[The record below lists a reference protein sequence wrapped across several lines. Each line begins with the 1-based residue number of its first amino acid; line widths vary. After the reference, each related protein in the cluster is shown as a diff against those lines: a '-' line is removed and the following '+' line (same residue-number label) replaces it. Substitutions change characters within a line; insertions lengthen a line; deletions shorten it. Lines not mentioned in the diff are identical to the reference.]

1 MSGVDDKLVSQRLTT
16 LIHRFLDAELLK
28 SALFYA
34 ERLFSMDGTNH
45 DSRHL
50 LSNVLLK
57 SDQPHSALHLVTR
70 PQDEP
75 CAGCLFLAAKCNE
88 RLLRPR
94 KAKEKMTE
102 ALKVM
107 TGIPEGSKPRPAQ
120 SMHLAHD
127 IPDIAIVYCKAGML
141 AAKASQRQ
149 EAIDN
154 FSHALA
160 LEPLIW
166 DAWLGLC
173 TLGAD
178 IKIDEV
184 LKIPPHLQNVPAT
197 LPSDNEPT
205 PPRPLTSN
213 PILSRISKQYAIAP
227 TPLTKPEAVGSSRG
241 LFTPEQSGVD
251 QLPYRYHL
259 GNLPKPDTTTMG
271 APSVPQTPL
280 GALPELYKST
290 SIPQSGIP
298 IPQLGLPIHSS
309 GQFAGTRRGATAVD
323 EGPNKRIRTAT
334 GRSNK
339 GKETATAQNLAPQ
352 SATRRSTRLLMSN
365 GKQTQIKHP
374 PLSKDNRRKA
384 RHRSRSVSDVEDTAG
399 DAPSQSS
406 GSIAQSPRS
415 DSTENIPGGSIVP
428 PETKQ
433 RTAIA
438 ERYVFDLMKH
448 FARAQFHLSKY
459 ESRTALD
466 CLERLPRN
474 QYLAPSVLI
483 MIARAHYELVE
494 YVQSERAFKAARR
507 LDPYRIWDMELYSTL
522 LWHLRRNAQLS
533 FLAQELLS
541 TNPRSPEAWIA
552 VGNCFSLQKEHAQAM
567 VCFQRASELDPYCAY
582 AYTLGGHE
590 SLVTDD
596 VKKAIVLFEQ
606 ALGHDRRH
614 YNAWYGLGS
623 CYLKM
628 GRLALAQYHFERA
641 VEIHPANAVLL
652 ACLGMVHERQGR
664 VEEAL
669 SLFNVALEASP
680 NNPLVRYRRAKIMVQ
695 RENFEAAEED
705 LVRLCDLSPSEPN
718 VVLLLGKVYH
728 LQGKTTEATRILATA
743 RDLDPRNAPRIA
755 KLVDEAARSRN
766 AAAAVGGP
774 SLSSTGAGETS
785 IDGPSESVVD
795 VSMEG

>member
-102 ALKVM
+102 ALEVM

-259 GNLPKPDTTTMG
+259 GNLPKPDTTICPVFRKHHWELFQSSTNQHLYRNLEFRSLNLVC
-271 APSVPQTPL
+271 PSIPVVS
-280 GALPELYKST
+280 LPERGEGQR
-290 SIPQSGIP
+290 QSMKALINASA
-298 IPQLGLPIHSS
+298 QLLVARTKG
-309 GQFAGTRRGATAVD
+309 RR
-323 EGPNKRIRTAT
+323 
-334 GRSNK
+334 
-339 GKETATAQNLAPQ
+339 
-352 SATRRSTRLLMSN
+352 RRR
-365 GKQTQIKHP
+365 P
-374 PLSKDNRRKA
+374 
-384 RHRSRSVSDVEDTAG
+384 
-399 DAPSQSS
+399 
-406 GSIAQSPRS
+406 
-415 DSTENIPGGSIVP
+415 
-428 PETKQ
+428 
-433 RTAIA
+433 
-438 ERYVFDLMKH
+438 
-448 FARAQFHLSKY
+448 
-459 ESRTALD
+459 
-466 CLERLPRN
+466 
-474 QYLAPSVLI
+474 
-483 MIARAHYELVE
+483 
-494 YVQSERAFKAARR
+494 
-507 LDPYRIWDMELYSTL
+507 RIWLPS
-522 LWHLRRNAQLS
+522 RR
-533 FLAQELLS
+533 
-541 TNPRSPEAWIA
+541 PEE
-552 VGNCFSLQKEHAQAM
+552 V
-567 VCFQRASELDPYCAY
+567 
-582 AYTLGGHE
+582 
-590 SLVTDD
+590 
-596 VKKAIVLFEQ
+596 
-606 ALGHDRRH
+606 
-614 YNAWYGLGS
+614 
-623 CYLKM
+623 
-628 GRLALAQYHFERA
+628 
-641 VEIHPANAVLL
+641 
-652 ACLGMVHERQGR
+652 QG
-664 VEEAL
+664 
-669 SLFNVALEASP
+669 F
-680 NNPLVRYRRAKIMVQ
+680 
-695 RENFEAAEED
+695 
-705 LVRLCDLSPSEPN
+705 
-718 VVLLLGKVYH
+718 
-728 LQGKTTEATRILATA
+728 
-743 RDLDPRNAPRIA
+743 
-755 KLVDEAARSRN
+755 
-766 AAAAVGGP
+766 
-774 SLSSTGAGETS
+774 
-785 IDGPSESVVD
+785 
-795 VSMEG
+795 